1 MENHP
6 MNLVPDLLPLPAS
19 LENALRNFAPNPD
32 TLKWTTTGAG
42 GFVEGPLS
50 MARKCGYVVDVVT
63 RASHANAVALD
74 LSRRGIVWCDPNP
87 HLLDPD
93 FNGLAKIKKTLYN
106 TWDALHFSVATLRDL
121 FIEHGA
127 VHFGQRAL
135 ELVSS
140 YFVSKNVKYLR
151 CEDSTDPALMYG
163 NGSRTRCAARCVQA
177 LVQAHDIVRHA
188 PDPGH
193 AIKAKNYLRQ
203 HVERIYHAWP
213 LAATVE
219 KENGSPEK
227 PACRVFM
234 LGHLWEAL
242 RLLVKSDIFSEADP
256 TVELTR
262 VVMERIEGMLRHAI
276 LPQFGTACLAYDL
289 AVIGTGNDV
298 TVSIHEKTLTTP
310 QPTGIGGVN
319 QWVYPAMCVAAP
331 DFARELRED
340 AIRTK
345 FDQKFPLAWIE
356 RIQERLP

>member
-1 MENHP
+1 
-6 MNLVPDLLPLPAS
+6 MNLVPDLLPLPVS
-19 LENALRNFAPNPD
+19 LETALRKFAPNPD

-63 RASHANAVALD
+63 RASHAQAVALD
-74 LSRRGIVWCDPNP
+74 LSRRGIAWDAPNK
-87 HLLDPD
+87 HLLDPN
-93 FNGLAKIKKTLYN
+93 FNALAKLVGPDGKTTLYN

-121 FIEHGA
+121 FVEHGSI
-127 VHFGQRAL
+127 HLGLRAL
-135 ELVSS
+135 ELVAS

-151 CEDSTDPALMYG
+151 CEDSNDPALMYG
-163 NGSRTRCAARCVQA
+163 TGSKPRCAARCVQA
-177 LVQAHDIVRHA
+177 LVHAHDIVKHA
-188 PDPGH
+188 PDPAH

-213 LAATVE
+213 LTAAPRGDHLPVPHVE
-219 KENGSPEK
+219 
-227 PACRVFM
+227 VFM

-242 RLLVKSDIFSEADP
+242 RLVVKSGIFSEADP
-256 TVELTR
+256 TVALAL

-276 LPQFGTACLAYDL
+276 LPQFGPACLAYDL
-289 AVIGTGNDV
+289 AVIGTGKDV

-331 DFARELRED
+331 DFARELYDD

-345 FDQKFPLAWIE
+345 FYEKFPLAWIE
-356 RIQERLP
+356 RIQERLPQ